1 MNIQAYIYLVL
12 IHMDFMKKIK
22 DNLSFTP
29 TKCSIVIVDNN
40 LELLNLF
47 KEILEKN
54 GYKVWG
60 FTNLEIA
67 LEFIKNNHNKCNL
80 VISDYRMP
88 RLNGYELGKKIKDID
103 KNIKMILV
111 SDYNDRHENILEFK
125 FIQKPITIDNLMETI
140 EELLLTIK
148 NQKDKK

>member
-1 MNIQAYIYLVL
+1 
-12 IHMDFMKKIK
+12 MKKIK

-40 LELLNLF
+40 LELVNLF

-80 VISDYRMP
+80 VISDYRMS
-88 RLNGYELGKKIKDID
+88 RLNEYELGKKIKDID

-111 SDYNDRHENILEFK
+111 SDYNDRHENTLEFK

>member
-1 MNIQAYIYLVL
+1 MNIHVYLVL
-12 IHMDFMKKIK
+12 IHMDFMKKING
-22 DNLSFTP
+22 NLSFTP
-29 TKCSIVIVDNN
+29 IKCSIVIVDNN
-40 LELLNLF
+40 LELVNLF
-47 KEILEKN
+47 KEILDKN

-60 FTNLEIA
+60 FTNPEIA

-80 VISDYRMP
+80 VISDYRMS
-88 RLNGYELGKKIKDID
+88 RLNEYELGKKIKDID

-111 SDYNDRHENILEFK
+111 SDYNDRHENTLEFK

>member
-1 MNIQAYIYLVL
+1 
-12 IHMDFMKKIK
+12 MKKIK

-47 KEILEKN
+47 IEILEKN

-80 VISDYRMP
+80 VISDYRMS
-88 RLNGYELGKKIKDID
+88 RLNEYELGKKIKDID

-111 SDYNDRHENILEFK
+111 SDFNDRHENTLEFK

>member
-1 MNIQAYIYLVL
+1 
-12 IHMDFMKKIK
+12 MKKIK

-80 VISDYRMP
+80 VISDYRMS
-88 RLNGYELGKKIKDID
+88 RLNEYELGKKIKDID

-111 SDYNDRHENILEFK
+111 SDYNDRHENTLEFK

>member
-1 MNIQAYIYLVL
+1 VNIHVYLVL
-12 IHMDFMKKIK
+12 IHMGFMKKIN

-40 LELLNLF
+40 LELVNLF

-54 GYKVWG
+54 DYKVWG
-60 FTNLEIA
+60 FTNPEIA

-111 SDYNDRHENILEFK
+111 SDYNDRHENTLEFK

-140 EELLLTIK
+140 EELVLTIK
-148 NQKDKK
+148 NQKE

>member
-1 MNIQAYIYLVL
+1 MNIHVYLVL
-12 IHMDFMKKIK
+12 DHMDFMKKIN

-29 TKCSIVIVDNN
+29 IKCSIVIVDNN
-40 LELLNLF
+40 LELVNLF

-60 FTNLEIA
+60 FTNPEIA
-67 LEFIKNNHNKCNL
+67 LEFIKNNQNKCNL

-111 SDYNDRHENILEFK
+111 SDYNDRHENTLEFK

-140 EELLLTIK
+140 EELVLTIK
-148 NQKDKK
+148 NQKE

>member
-1 MNIQAYIYLVL
+1 
-12 IHMDFMKKIK
+12 MDFMKKIK

-40 LELLNLF
+40 LELVNLF

-67 LEFIKNNHNKCNL
+67 LEFIKKNKR
-80 VISDYRMP
+80 Y
-88 RLNGYELGKKIKDID
+88 
-103 KNIKMILV
+103 
-111 SDYNDRHENILEFK
+111 
-125 FIQKPITIDNLMETI
+125 
-140 EELLLTIK
+140 
-148 NQKDKK
+148 

>member
-1 MNIQAYIYLVL
+1 
-12 IHMDFMKKIK
+12 MDFMKKIK

-80 VISDYRMP
+80 VISDYRTC
-88 RLNGYELGKKIKDID
+88 RLNEYELGKKIKDID

-111 SDYNDRHENILEFK
+111 SDYNDRHGNTLEFK

-140 EELLLTIK
+140 EELVLTIK
-148 NQKDKK
+148 NQKE

>member
-1 MNIQAYIYLVL
+1 
-12 IHMDFMKKIK
+12 MKKIK

-47 KEILEKN
+47 IEILEKN

-80 VISDYRMP
+80 VISDYRMS
-88 RLNGYELGKKIKDID
+88 RLNEYELGKKIKDID

-111 SDYNDRHENILEFK
+111 SDYNDRHENTLEFK

>member
-1 MNIQAYIYLVL
+1 

-47 KEILEKN
+47 IEILEKN

-80 VISDYRMP
+80 VISDYRMS
-88 RLNGYELGKKIKDID
+88 RLNEYELGKKIKDID

-111 SDYNDRHENILEFK
+111 SDYNDRHENTLEFK

>member
-1 MNIQAYIYLVL
+1 
-12 IHMDFMKKIK
+12 MDFMKKIK

-80 VISDYRMP
+80 VISDYRMS
-88 RLNGYELGKKIKDID
+88 RLNEYELGKKIKDID

-111 SDYNDRHENILEFK
+111 SDYNDRHENTLEFK